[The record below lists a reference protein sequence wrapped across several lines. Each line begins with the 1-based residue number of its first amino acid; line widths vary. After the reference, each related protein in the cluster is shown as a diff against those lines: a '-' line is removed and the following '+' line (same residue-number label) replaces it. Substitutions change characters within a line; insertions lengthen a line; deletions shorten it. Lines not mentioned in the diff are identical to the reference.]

1 MPQSCIAEAV
11 RVRLS
16 KSARTPVAAL
26 YPLTVKH
33 LSVDVCWPMYPHHE
47 GTQRTFGMTSK
58 IQLRGIVTSDCT
70 RVW

>member
-1 MPQSCIAEAV
+1 M
-11 RVRLS
+11 
-16 KSARTPVAAL
+16 AAL